1 MRRKE
6 VGGREWEEVKGK
18 RKSERLMWGRER
30 KGNKRQKQGKD
41 ERKGERKE
49 E

>member
-18 RKSERLMWGRER
+18 RKSERLMWGRKRIEDRGRER
-30 KGNKRQKQGKD
+30 KRGV
-41 ERKGERKE
+41 ERKE